1 MPFDMKNLSPPTRFY
16 WPGDPTGEE
25 WVEFRLV
32 PERDRLATVK
42 DVGID
47 RKAEFVI
54 NSKSK
59 AMERV
64 EYVSTDLAK
73 GEEFLGR
80 LNDLAI
86 PDWFLKAPAK
96 DGKPGKPIPCT
107 KENKTLL
114 FTGSEQFARWAE
126 KCLEILG
133 DAQKSMEK
141 QLAKN
146 GLSSQKG

>member
-47 RKAEFVI
+47 RKAEFVL
-54 NSKSK
+54 NTKTK
-59 AMERV
+59 AMDRV
-64 EYVSTDLAK
+64 EYVSTDLEK
-73 GEEFLGR
+73 GEEFLSR

-86 PDWFLKAPAK
+86 PDWFLKSPAK

-107 KENKTLL
+107 KENKDLL
-114 FTGSEQFARWAE
+114 MGGSEQFSKWVE

-133 DAQKSMEK
+133 DAQKQAEK
-141 QLAKN
+141 ELGKN
-146 GLSSQKG
+146 ALRSQGS